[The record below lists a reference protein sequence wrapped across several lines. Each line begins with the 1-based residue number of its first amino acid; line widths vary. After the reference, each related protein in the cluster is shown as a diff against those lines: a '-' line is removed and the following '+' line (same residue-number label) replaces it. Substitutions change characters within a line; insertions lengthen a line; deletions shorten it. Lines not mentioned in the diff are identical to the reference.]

1 MDKKDYRFNM
11 TQIKAKSLNAR
22 STLEVC
28 DVLRF
33 SDTDIEFIHVKR
45 KSNAAGTSHLV
56 AQAVSSATAFNEI
69 QNDIIT
75 HINKL
80 VPASQ
85 LKLDWKNQTGHVSLV
100 ILNEKYTSAS
110 KASSLLSI
118 LEILTI
124 VQNVYTLREL
134 GYQVYLKIVG

>member
-1 MDKKDYRFNM
+1 MLLN
-11 TQIKAKSLNAR
+11 SLNAR

-45 KSNAAGTSHLV
+45 KSNASGTSHLV
-56 AQAVSSATAFNEI
+56 AQAVSSATTFNEI

-80 VPASQ
+80 IPASQ
-85 LKLDWKNQTGHVSLV
+85 TKLDWKNQTRHVSLV
-100 ILNEKYTSAS
+100 ILNEKYTSSS

-134 GYQVYLKIVG
+134 GYQVYLKIVR